1 MAQKY
6 GCIIKTIVPLNVV
19 VANGSKIK
27 ISSVVKKFSW
37 TIQHTTFT
45 ADMLLLPLGYCD
57 LVLGIEWL
65 ITLGDILWNFDK
77 LTMEF
82 NVQGRRHV
90 LCGSMAPKIKPTPK
104 QQLSKAFLEYVH
116 LSMIHIG
123 AKEMLLHSLTTYAAQ
138 KAIPTEIAN
147 LFQEF
152 ADVFPKPQQLP
163 PFRPGHDQRI
173 PLIQGVN
180 PVNKRPV
187 KYPLFQFLRAKM
199 LLWEGYCYI
208 LKFWDLINISV
219 GWLRFNW

>member
-82 NVQGRRHV
+82 NVQGR
-90 LCGSMAPKIKPTPK
+90 
-104 QQLSKAFLEYVH
+104 
-116 LSMIHIG
+116 
-123 AKEMLLHSLTTYAAQ
+123 
-138 KAIPTEIAN
+138 
-147 LFQEF
+147 
-152 ADVFPKPQQLP
+152 
-163 PFRPGHDQRI
+163 
-173 PLIQGVN
+173 
-180 PVNKRPV
+180 
-187 KYPLFQFLRAKM
+187 
-199 LLWEGYCYI
+199 
-208 LKFWDLINISV
+208 
-219 GWLRFNW
+219 